1 MFIRGKKVRYLS
13 ARKILSEIKQD
24 LEPYIG
30 SHIKVKANRGRKKVI
45 EKTGVLES
53 TYPNIFVV
61 RINEKS
67 IERRISFTYA
77 DIITEQVVLT
87 VKKDGEDVLFNEK
100 A

>member
-13 ARKILSEIKQD
+13 ARKLLSEIKQD

-30 SHIKVKANRGRKKVI
+30 SNIKVKANRGRKKVI

-61 RINEKS
+61 RIKEKS